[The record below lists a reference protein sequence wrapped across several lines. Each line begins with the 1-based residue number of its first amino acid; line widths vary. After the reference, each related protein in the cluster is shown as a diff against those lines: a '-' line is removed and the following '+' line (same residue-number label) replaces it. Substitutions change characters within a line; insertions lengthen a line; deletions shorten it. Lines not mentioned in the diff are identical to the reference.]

1 MEINKD
7 IVEAE
12 QTVITRHH
20 ANTSNITQ
28 KDHKS
33 HININDLVNILEPSA
48 DKAPYHL
55 PPDKDY
61 TQTSTL
67 QPISSRNHPTR
78 KRNPSQK
85 VIDNLIPIDELP
97 LESEEVYVN
106 NVFATLPTVPTS
118 YSDALRRPDTP
129 KWVKAMEKQLE
140 SLRKAGTWEL
150 CIRSDIPAYYRI
162 LKSRWVYTIKKNGL
176 YKVK

>member
-1 MEINKD
+1 LGFLILDQQSYELSLAPGSVENDHSIMEVNKD
-7 IVEAE
+7 VVKIE
-12 QTVITRHH
+12 QIVITRHH
-20 ANTSNITQ
+20 ANTSNIIQ
-28 KDHKS
+28 KDYES

-55 PPDKDY
+55 PPDENY
-61 TQTSTL
+61 TQTSIL
-67 QPISSRNHPTR
+67 QPILSRNHFTR

-97 LESEEVYVN
+97 LKSEEIYVN

-129 KWVKAMEKQLE
+129 K
-140 SLRKAGTWEL
+140 
-150 CIRSDIPAYYRI
+150 
-162 LKSRWVYTIKKNGL
+162 
-176 YKVK
+176 